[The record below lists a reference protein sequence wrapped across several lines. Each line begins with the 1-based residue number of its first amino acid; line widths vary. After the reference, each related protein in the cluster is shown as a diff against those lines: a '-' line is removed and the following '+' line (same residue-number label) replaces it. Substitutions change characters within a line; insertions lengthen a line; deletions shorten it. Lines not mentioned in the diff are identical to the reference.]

1 MADQKR
7 TISAAKSEVTIYFWD
22 LTDRLPGGVT
32 VASCTGTHTP
42 PSGTAVTPTYAVS
55 SPEVQITVPA
65 MSVIGV
71 HLIESVA
78 TLSDGEKASLML
90 VIPVKW

>member
-1 MADQKR
+1 MADVKIMN
-7 TISAAKSEVTIYFWD
+7 TASSKEITIYFWD